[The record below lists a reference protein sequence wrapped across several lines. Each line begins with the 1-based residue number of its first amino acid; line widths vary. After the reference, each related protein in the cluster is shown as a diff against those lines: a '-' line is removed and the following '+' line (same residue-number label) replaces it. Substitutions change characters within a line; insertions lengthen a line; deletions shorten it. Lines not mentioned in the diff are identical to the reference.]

1 MDLMTRY
8 LGLPLRSPIVA
19 AASPLS
25 TWVDGIRALAD
36 GGVGAIVLSSI
47 FAEQIRSE
55 PEVRAAY
62 LRLVEQ
68 ASPLVDVP
76 LIASLNGSTRG
87 TWPSF
92 AAEVEQAGAAAIEL
106 NVHIP
111 PGDVRTHARDVE
123 QRHLDVLSRVR
134 ASTSLPVAVK
144 LSPYLS
150 SVGELATALDSAG
163 AAGLVVFNRFF
174 QPDIDLDQLALSTQP
189 HLSTPDEARL
199 SRTWVSA
206 LRGRVQ
212 GSLAGNTGVDTA
224 EDVVKYL
231 LAGAD
236 VVMTASALL
245 RHGPGHAQ
253 VLGDGVLA
261 WIMARGFEDVDA
273 IRGLL
278 ATPLGGDQLARA
290 RAGYVAMIQ
299 QGARAY
305 LTE

>member
-55 PEVRAAY
+55 PDVRAAY

-245 RHGPGHAQ
+245 RHGPAHAQ

-261 WIMARGFEDVDA
+261 WIKARGFEDVDA

-299 QGARAY
+299 QGTRTY